1 MTSSKL
7 CVNCVHCFKYID
19 VSLGSESIAP
29 WKETELF
36 ICKAPQL
43 YRKDL
48 VRGEFLPLKNADC
61 YRQRGEEDDPNF
73 CGPQGRWFVARGVE

>member
-7 CVNCVHCFKYID
+7 CVNCVHCVKNIEEF
-19 VSLGSESIAP
+19 STES
-29 WKETELF
+29 F
-36 ICKAPQL
+36 NCNAPQL

-61 YRQRGEEDDPNF
+61 YRQREDDDPDF